1 VASPNLDTLKNKA
14 LSVSVKSVAVLNT
27 DKTPINIPFVSR
39 FENSTNCSVAIPA
52 TACANVE

>member
-27 DKTPINIPFVSR
+27 DKTPINIPFVWK
-39 FENSTNCSVAIPA
+39 FENSTYCSVAIPA
-52 TACANVE
+52 TA